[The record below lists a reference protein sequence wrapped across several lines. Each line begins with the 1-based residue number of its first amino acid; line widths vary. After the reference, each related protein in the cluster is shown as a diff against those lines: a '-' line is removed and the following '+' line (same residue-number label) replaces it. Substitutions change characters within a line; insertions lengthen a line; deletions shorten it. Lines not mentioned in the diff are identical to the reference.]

1 MSFAYHYEL
10 DSATGSEAYKML
22 KGILSIDGEELL
34 FEYKLYDRSMTS
46 ISTLNKYAI
55 TVDLLK
61 SIRYKK
67 TLFNGYVI
75 VETKSSVF
83 LDPLPGSSQGTIQLK
98 IDREHRNQAEDFCSK
113 INIALERR
121 KE

>member
-34 FEYKLYDRSMTS
+34 FEYKLYDKSMTS